1 MKRILLFVIV
11 SILTLSLWGQ
21 TKLTNVQQKQIVEK
35 IDKASSAM
43 TSMQCDFIQIKRMKL
58 LKKEMQS
65 KGVMYYKQGNKLRWQ
80 YTAPYDYTFL
90 MNGDKMRIKS
100 SKSTKD
106 IDVQGN
112 KMFRQVTSIIINTIT
127 GGGLKSSSDFV
138 VELYK
143 ADNNY
148 FAKLYPKKKELKQIY
163 QVIEIHFNSSLTMVE
178 SVLLQEKTGDTT
190 QVKLTNVKVN
200 ATISEK
206 VFSVD

>member
-80 YTAPYDYTFL
+80 YTSPYDYTFL